1 MILSLAQWAQG
12 TDFFTALRSSWYVYP
27 IVMSLHL
34 FGIALFGGLILLTD
48 MRLLGLALRNHSVS
62 DVVNQLRW
70 PKRIGFVI
78 VATCGLL
85 LLGSKAEEYYYN
97 VFVRLKLTLLA
108 LVFIHGW
115 IFRRSVYFNTAEIDR
130 APSIP
135 GRVKLAASL
144 SLLLW
149 TCVACAGRGIG
160 YIDPPL
166 DKIHADTISPARQ
179 EVRRGLAN
187 TPSASLA
194 DEHGWETRTISIA
207 DRCAT
212 CAAR

>member
-1 MILSLAQWAQG
+1 MFLSLAQWAQG

-34 FGIALFGGLILLTD
+34 CGIALFGGLILLTD
-48 MRLLGLALRNHSVS
+48 MRLLGLALRNYSVS
-62 DVVNQLRW
+62 DVVDQLRW
-70 PKRIGFVI
+70 PKRIGFVLI
-78 VATCGLL
+78 ATCGLL

-97 VFVRLKLTLLA
+97 IFVRIKLSLLA

-115 IFRRSVYFNTAEIDR
+115 LFRRSVYFNTAEIDK
-130 APSIP
+130 APQIP
-135 GRVKLAASL
+135 GRVKLAAGL

-166 DKIHADTISPARQ
+166 DKIHAAVYWPR
-179 EVRRGLAN
+179 
-187 TPSASLA
+187 
-194 DEHGWETRTISIA
+194 
-207 DRCAT
+207 
-212 CAAR
+212 

>member
-48 MRLLGLALRNHSVS
+48 MRLLGLALRSYSVS

-70 PKRIGFVI
+70 PKRIGFLI

-97 VFVRLKLTLLA
+97 VFVRIKLSLLA

-115 IFRRSVYFNTAEIDR
+115 IFRRSVYFDTAEIDR
-130 APSIP
+130 APGIP
-135 GRVKLAASL
+135 GRAKLAASL

-166 DKIHADTISPARQ
+166 DKIHADTGIPAGQQVRQ
-179 EVRRGLAN
+179 SLGNPRG
-187 TPSASLA
+187 ASLA
-194 DEHGWETRTISIA
+194 DALRSAARTISVA
-207 DRCAT
+207 DRGTTYAT
-212 CAAR
+212 R